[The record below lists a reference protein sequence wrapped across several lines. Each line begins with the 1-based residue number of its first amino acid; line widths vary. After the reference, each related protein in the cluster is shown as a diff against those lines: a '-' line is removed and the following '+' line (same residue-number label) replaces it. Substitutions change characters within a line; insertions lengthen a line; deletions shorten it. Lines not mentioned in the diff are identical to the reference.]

1 MQKQT
6 GSKLIK
12 ESYYSNYLIFNFY
25 RKKNKN
31 NDIKTCNRLINKVI
45 IPYYIIN
52 SI

>member
-25 RKKNKN
+25 KKNKKN
-31 NDIKTCNRLINKVI
+31 NIKTHNHLINKVI